1 MQLINYSRQS
11 INKSDEKKVL
21 NVLRSDF
28 LTTGPVGIDFE
39 KKIFKYFNCKYSIS
53 VNSATSGLHLSCKA
67 LDINSKDIVWT
78 TTNTFVASA
87 NCAVHCGAKI
97 DLIDIELDTFN
108 LDIDKL
114 EKKLK
119 EAKKTKKLPSLL
131 IVVHFAGNP
140 MNMKKIF
147 NLSKIYNFKIIEDA
161 SHALG
166 AKIGKEFVGSSKY
179 SDLTVLVYIQ

>member
-39 KKIFKYFNCKYSIS
+39 KKVSRFLNCKYSIS

-166 AKIGKEFVGSSKY
+166 AK
-179 SDLTVLVYIQ
+179 LVKNLLVVRNTAI